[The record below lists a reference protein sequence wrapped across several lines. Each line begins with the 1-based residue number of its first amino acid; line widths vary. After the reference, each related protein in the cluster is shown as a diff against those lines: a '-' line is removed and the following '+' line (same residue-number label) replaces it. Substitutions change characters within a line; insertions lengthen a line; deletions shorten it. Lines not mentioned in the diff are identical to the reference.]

1 MPAFEPLREGPAHWR
16 IFQPELP
23 TPAGISRGDPTEA
36 YLAAFAIEHDATF
49 VTFDRGF
56 ARFPGLKVLIP
67 AL

>member
-16 IFQPELP
+16 IFQRIADS
-23 TPAGISRGDPTEA
+23 AGISGGDLTEA